1 MSKKPTAPLRD
12 LDDATVKRRLQPLQ
26 ASIAEVRR
34 PTRRAKKPARQGIEF
49 QLPVAVIRE
58 IKRRAQ
64 SREISATS
72 LLLEIL
78 RRHKFPVVEE
88 DFVDLRKGGRR

>member
-1 MSKKPTAPLRD
+1 MTKKPIPLRD
-12 LDDATVKRRLQPLQ
+12 IDDATLRRRLQPLQ
-26 ASIAEVRR
+26 ASIAEVRK
-34 PTRRAKKPARQGIEF
+34 PSRRAPKKPARQGIEF
-49 QLPVAVIRE
+49 QFPVAVIRE

-64 SREISATS
+64 AREISATS